1 MFDMANYFYSESLIG
16 TTKVCMYVRNLFFL
30 KFEETTSVK
39 AICGLTD
46 FFIHRGSMIKYW
58 CMEMTTPKCHNRD
71 KNNGTLHP

>member
-46 FFIHRGSMIKYW
+46 FYSQRV
-58 CMEMTTPKCHNRD
+58 ND
-71 KNNGTLHP
+71 KVLVHVNDHT

>member
-46 FFIHRGSMIKYW
+46 FYSQRV
-58 CMEMTTPKCHNRD
+58 ND
-71 KNNGTLHP
+71 KVLVHVNDHTQIP